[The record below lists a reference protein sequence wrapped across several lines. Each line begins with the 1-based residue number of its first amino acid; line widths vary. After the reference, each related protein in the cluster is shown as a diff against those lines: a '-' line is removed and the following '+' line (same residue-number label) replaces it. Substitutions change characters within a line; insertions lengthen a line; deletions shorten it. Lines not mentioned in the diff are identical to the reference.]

1 MPEYKK
7 PSVDQLKKA
16 LEIAEKIKVLET
28 QLAEILGSSA
38 PVAKVASAVQESA
51 PKVKKVK
58 APKAVKGVKKKR
70 ELSPEAREKIAA
82 AQRARWAKTKKTK

>member
-16 LEIAEKIKVLET
+16 LEIAEKIKVLES
-28 QLAEILGSSA
+28 QLAAILGSSA
-38 PVAKVASAVQESA
+38 PVAKAASVQESA
-51 PKVKKVK
+51 PVAKKGK
-58 APKAVKGVKKKR
+58 APKAVKKKR

-82 AQRARWAKTKKTK
+82 AQRARWAKTNKTK